1 MNYLYLIIGLLVVLF
16 IIICWYI
23 SVSNK
28 IIRYSMKISE
38 SLSGIDIALTKR
50 YDVLTKMIDVVK
62 GYMKHERE
70 IMFKVV
76 ELRKNMSMAE
86 LKNANEIMNENFS
99 KINVICESYPDL
111 KASDNFKIL
120 QKSVVDVEEHLQAA
134 RRLYNSNVSL
144 YNQLICTFP
153 NKLVANRKNIC
164 KKDFF
169 VAENINRDN
178 VKVDL

>member
-1 MNYLYLIIGLLVVLF
+1 
-16 IIICWYI
+16 
-23 SVSNK
+23 
-28 IIRYSMKISE
+28 MKISE

-120 QKSVVDVEEHLQAA
+120 
-134 RRLYNSNVSL
+134 
-144 YNQLICTFP
+144 
-153 NKLVANRKNIC
+153 
-164 KKDFF
+164 
-169 VAENINRDN
+169 
-178 VKVDL
+178 